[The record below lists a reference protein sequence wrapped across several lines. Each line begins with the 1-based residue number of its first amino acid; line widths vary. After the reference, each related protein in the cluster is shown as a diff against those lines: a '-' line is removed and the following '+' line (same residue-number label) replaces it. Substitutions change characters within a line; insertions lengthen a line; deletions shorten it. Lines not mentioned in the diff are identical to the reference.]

1 MAIRAPDGANKEKMR
16 KCTEWISLHF
26 LILSLF
32 PLHFLILSPFP
43 LHSRILSPFS
53 RSPAARLQQPC
64 YHPSSFLARPSETL
78 EILMGFRSIRT
89 MNCAKAAAIFSV
101 VSFGFWNVL
110 SESFMSLPRLCP
122 KIYMQKK
129 FLHSKLKRSS
139 LMSNNQNVCSNIWN

>member
-1 MAIRAPDGANKEKMR
+1 MDRKEKKWKWR
-16 KCTEWISLHF
+16 NVESESLSIF
-26 LILSLF
+26 SF
-32 PLHFLILSPFP
+32 SLHFLILSPFP

-101 VSFGFWNVL
+101 VSFGFGNVL
-110 SESFMSLPRLCP
+110 SESFMSLPRLC
-122 KIYMQKK
+122 KIIYFYNSFCTCLLDITIFQ
-129 FLHSKLKRSS
+129 KLKRKR
-139 LMSNNQNVCSNIWN
+139 LISNYQNVCSNI

>member
-1 MAIRAPDGANKEKMR
+1 MR
-16 KCTEWISLHF
+16 KCREWISLHFLILSPFHFHF

-129 FLHSKLKRSS
+129 FLHLPFGHNHLSKAQKVKSD
-139 LMSNNQNVCSNIWN
+139 VK